1 MNSVTLP
8 PVVIF
13 SDLLPPK
20 RGGLADHTAAL
31 ALHLEQAGHAVTV
44 ISSIGVGGNAPYT
57 VRPVMDDWRDVA
69 LLAAELTAVPSD
81 AILIWQYVPHMYG
94 HGGVNSQLPSFM
106 GWLNRLGRRQVVITH
121 EIAADYSWHPARF
134 WYAWNHR
141 RQWKKILRFADAIPI
156 STSRWVEEWSAR
168 RPEAAKKFFTLPSP
182 SSIPREPALTAEDR
196 IRWRREHR
204 LPENAKII
212 TYFGTFS
219 PAKGIPWAI
228 DGWRYSLR
236 SNQPVAFVLI
246 GSAPEIPLASDLRAL
261 YRPLGYVKPQ
271 EVSRALHAADVMAL
285 PFTDGYSERRTTL
298 MAALDH
304 GVAVATTTGHNT
316 GSALQTADW
325 AAHVPVTDRNGYIRL
340 MQELVH
346 LDEKRQ
352 KIAAAGKAHHD
363 REFSW
368 PVVVRKLRER
378 LTA

>member
-1 MNSVTLP
+1 MLP

-31 ALHLEQAGHAVTV
+31 ATNLHEAGHQVTV
-44 ISSIGVGGNAPYT
+44 ISSVGVGGATPYT

-69 LLAAELTAVPSD
+69 LLAAELTAIPSD
-81 AILIWQYVPHMYG
+81 AILLWQYVPHMYG
-94 HGGVNSQLPSFM
+94 HGGVNSQLTSFM
-106 GWLNRLGRRQVVITH
+106 GWLNRMGRKQVVLTH
-121 EIAADYSWHPARF
+121 EIAADYSWHPGRF
-134 WYAWNHR
+134 WFAWNHR
-141 RQWKKILRFADAIPI
+141 RQWKKILRFANVIPV

-168 RPEAAKKFFTLPSP
+168 RPDVAKKLFTLPSP
-182 SSIPREPALTAEDR
+182 SSIPRATLPAADR
-196 IRWRREHR
+196 LQWRRENR

-212 TYFGTFS
+212 AYFGTFS
-219 PAKGIPWAI
+219 MAKGIPWVI

-236 SNQPVAFVLI
+236 PNQPVAFVLI

-261 YRPLGYVKPQ
+261 YRPLGYVKSH
-271 EVSRALHAADVMAL
+271 EVSRALHAADIVAL
-285 PFTDGYSERRTTL
+285 PFIDGVSERRTTV

-316 GSALQTADW
+316 GSTLVNADW
-325 AAHVPVTDRNGYIRL
+325 LAHVKVDDRNGYIRL

-346 LDEKRQ
+346 LDEKRNT
-352 KIAAAGKAHHD
+352 IAAAGKAHHD

-368 PVVVRKLRER
+368 PVVVKRLGER
-378 LTA
+378 MRG